1 MKIKYIKETPTC
13 LIPPRYNDSPVWCDL
28 LKVRHIYLKGR
39 ELVVKNGKLTSFWL
53 DPWLEEKPLCMI
65 YPILYDLC
73 TNKNCS
79 VFQVGQQE
87 WVLEFSIKLPGVI
100 RLQRYELGHKLNQVA
115 LEECNDLAI
124 WRWTASKKFTVKS
137 VYEQL
142 TKCVNGPSFKRIWK
156 PKVPRRLK
164 SLCGL
169 LRQGW
174 GACLSSQK
182 NKDKKSFY
190 CPAPSLH

>member
-73 TNKNCS
+73 TNKKCS
-79 VFQVGQQE
+79 VFQVVQQE
-87 WVLEFSIKLPGVI
+87 WVLEFSIRLPGVI

-124 WRWTASKKFTVKS
+124 
-137 VYEQL
+137 
-142 TKCVNGPSFKRIWK
+142 
-156 PKVPRRLK
+156 
-164 SLCGL
+164 
-169 LRQGW
+169 
-174 GACLSSQK
+174 
-182 NKDKKSFY
+182 
-190 CPAPSLH
+190 